1 MAILIHAYEDGAVRP
16 WQYLPADDAT
26 YTVGQALVMDGSNGY
41 LVPVSSGVG
50 QDTDEGKHY
59 VSMSNVTIATAGD
72 LIPVVASDDQIKWAA
87 PLQADNSSIKVGA
100 AYTLHT
106 DGKSIT
112 STTTKGV
119 FTVTAFDGTK
129 AGDLAYGI
137 LA

>member
-26 YTVGQALVMDGSNGY
+26 YVVGQALVMDATNGY

-50 QDTDEGKHY
+50 QDTDEGAHY
-59 VSMSNVTIATAGD
+59 VCMSNTTIATAGD
-72 LIPVVASDDQIKWAA
+72 LLPVVRSDDQMKWSI
-87 PLQADNSSIKVGA
+87 PLQAQNTSIKVGA

-106 DGKSIT
+106 DGLSLT

-119 FTVTAFDGTK
+119 FTVTAYDGTA
-129 AGDLAYGI
+129 AGDLVYGI